1 MPPWKPLT
9 GEELE
14 YWTEFYLNTS
24 NGSLE
29 TLAHKCAVLAH
40 RLTKYEGVP
49 DKQQDNSQGE
59 TSKKRNR

>member
-9 GEELE
+9 STELE
-14 YWTEFYLNTS
+14 YWTQFYMKTS

-29 TLAHKCAVLAH
+29 ALAHKCAVLAH

-49 DKQQDNSQGE
+49 DKQHDNSSE
-59 TSKKRNR
+59 PNFEEE